1 MYRSERGFTLIE
13 VMIALT
19 VFALLASA
27 IALTNIQSL
36 RNARQLDEQLQGR
49 WINQNVL
56 TEIRLDSSF
65 PRSGSSDREY
75 QYNGRDW
82 VIDIEVQVEDSEIL
96 GSYLRHIQ
104 LNARLKDEE
113 NYVDTLRAT
122 IGKVDGS

>member
-1 MYRSERGFTLIE
+1 
-13 VMIALT
+13 MIALT

-56 TEIRLDSSF
+56 TEIRLASTF
-65 PRSGSSDREY
+65 PRSGSTDREY
-75 QYNGRDW
+75 EYNGREW
-82 VIDIEVQVEDSEIL
+82 VVDIEVQVEDSEIL
-96 GSYLRHIQ
+96 GTYLRHIQ
-104 LNARLKDEE
+104 LNARFKDEE

-122 IGKVDGS
+122 LGKVVNE

>member
-1 MYRSERGFTLIE
+1 MKRSDRGFTLIE

-36 RNARQLDEQLQGR
+36 RNARQLDEQLQAR

-56 TEIRLDSSF
+56 TEIRLEDSF
-65 PRSGSSDREY
+65 PRSGSTDREY
-75 QYNGRDW
+75 EYNGRTW
-82 VIDIEVQVEDSEIL
+82 IVDIEVQVEDSEVL

-104 LNARLKDEE
+104 LNTRLKDETE
-113 NYVDTLRAT
+113 YVDTLRAT
-122 IGKVDGS
+122 IGKVVN